1 MAAAPLVSSHTAST
15 AFAGGTSYEAVDVFT
30 RASDQTSYVFATEYW
45 NTFSSTSLLTT
56 STSSTGSS
64 TSTSTSTGPSS
75 SQPTSSSTNAAQLA
89 ASNTSSGISPGAT
102 AGIAIGCAAAGLILG
117 AIAGFLFW
125 RPKSQGSKSRYHV
138 ASYASQEK
146 PLRSLTPYA
155 TPIPMDKLQLEQFL
169 LDSTPDTAM
178 GAEMHSLSQLIQQHV
193 ETCYHTLPV
202 SRSEEALTTILI
214 HLGLDQN
221 STMSAARLASLAVDP
236 RTRYNAIQHVISRVT
251 FASVTF
257 DGASR
262 FSLLPQ
268 PISSFMSQ
276 IPATESHRGNAEGE
290 SDRYM
295 LMNAT
300 CPNIGLTAVDTAL
313 TQWRQLSAFLLHPSR
328 SDRTPLTPS
337 EDIST
342 HGAQQLAVALNA
354 FLEPFVS
361 GDRQDR
367 YEQENHLREV
377 IVECVAF
384 GYLLFSQPCE
394 YRYRFEGG
402 VRPNYIV
409 VFPGLD
415 KISDEEGH
423 RYPSPVQSVVSPL
436 TELI

>member
-276 IPATESHRGNAEGE
+276 IPATESHRGNAE
-290 SDRYM
+290 
-295 LMNAT
+295 
-300 CPNIGLTAVDTAL
+300 AVDTAL

>member
-1 MAAAPLVSSHTAST
+1 MAEAPLVSSHTAST
-15 AFAGGTSYEAVDVFT
+15 AFSGGTSYEAVDVFT
-30 RASDQTSYVFATEYW
+30 RAPDQTTYVFATEYW

-64 TSTSTSTGPSS
+64 TSATSSS
-75 SQPTSSSTNAAQLA
+75 SQPTSSLPSSTNAAHLA
-89 ASNTSSGISPGAT
+89 ASNSNSGISPGAA

-155 TPIPMDKLQLEQFL
+155 TPVPMDKLQLEQFL

-178 GAEMHSLSQLIQQHV
+178 GAEMRSLGQLIQQHV

-202 SRSEEALTTILI
+202 SRSEEALTSILI

-268 PISSFMSQ
+268 PISSFVSQ
-276 IPATESHRGNAEGE
+276 VPATESHRGSAE
-290 SDRYM
+290 
-295 LMNAT
+295 
-300 CPNIGLTAVDTAL
+300 AVDTAL

-328 SDRTPLTPS
+328 SDRTPLAPS

-361 GDRQDR
+361 SDRQER

-423 RYPSPVQSVVSPL
+423 RYPSPVQSIVSPL

>member
-30 RASDQTSYVFATEYW
+30 RASDQTAYVFETEYW
-45 NTFSSTSLLTT
+45 NPFSSTSVLTT
-56 STSSTGSS
+56 SSSSSTGSS
-64 TSTSTSTGPSS
+64 TSTGASSTSSATNATQSVG
-75 SQPTSSSTNAAQLA
+75 SSTN
-89 ASNTSSGISPGAT
+89 SGISPGAT

-117 AIAGFLFW
+117 AIAGFLF
-125 RPKSQGSKSRYHV
+125 RRSKSEGSKSRYNV

-146 PLRSLTPYA
+146 PLRSPYSTPMA
-155 TPIPMDKLQLEQFL
+155 MDKLQLEQFL
-169 LDSTPDTAM
+169 LDSTPDAAIS
-178 GAEMHSLSQLIQQHV
+178 AEMGSLGQLIQQHV
-193 ETCYHTLPV
+193 ESCYHVLPV

-236 RTRYNAIQHVISRVT
+236 KTRFSAIQHVIARVT

-257 DGASR
+257 NGVSH

-268 PISSFMSQ
+268 PISSFASQ
-276 IPATESHRGNAEGE
+276 IPATESHRGNVE
-290 SDRYM
+290 
-295 LMNAT
+295 
-300 CPNIGLTAVDTAL
+300 AVDTAL

-328 SDRTPLTPS
+328 SDRTPLAPS
-337 EDIST
+337 EDICT
-342 HGAQQLAVALNA
+342 HGAQQLAVALNT

-415 KISDEEGH
+415 KVSDEEGH
-423 RYPSPVQSVVSPL
+423 RYPSPVSSIVSPL
-436 TELI
+436 TEMI

>member
-1 MAAAPLVSSHTAST
+1 MAAAETPLVSSHTAST

-30 RASDQTSYVFATEYW
+30 RAPDQTAYVFETEYW
-45 NTFSSTSLLTT
+45 NTFTSTSIL
-56 STSSTGSS
+56 SSSSSSTGSS
-64 TSTSTSTGPSS
+64 TSTS
-75 SQPTSSSTNAAQLA
+75 SQATSSSTNAAD
-89 ASNTSSGISPGAT
+89 SIGTSTNSGISPGAA

-117 AIAGFLFW
+117 AIAGFFF
-125 RPKSQGSKSRYHV
+125 RRRKSGESNTRYHV

-146 PLRSLTPYA
+146 PLRSPYSTPM
-155 TPIPMDKLQLEQFL
+155 PMDKVQLEQFL
-169 LDSTPDTAM
+169 LDSTPDTAI
-178 GAEMHSLSQLIQQHV
+178 GAEMRSLSQLILQHV

-202 SRSEEALTTILI
+202 TRSEEALTTILI
-214 HLGLDQN
+214 HLGLEQN

-236 RTRYNAIQHVISRVT
+236 KTRYSAIQHIISRVA

-257 DGASR
+257 DGASH

-268 PISSFMSQ
+268 PVSSFASQ
-276 IPATESHRGNAEGE
+276 IPATESHRGSAE
-290 SDRYM
+290 
-295 LMNAT
+295 
-300 CPNIGLTAVDTAL
+300 AVDAAL
-313 TQWRQLSAFLLHPSR
+313 TQWRRLSAFLLHPSR
-328 SDRTPLTPS
+328 SERTPLAPS
-337 EDIST
+337 EDTST
-342 HGAQQLAVALNA
+342 HGAQQLAVALNT

-415 KISDEEGH
+415 KVSDEEGH

-436 TELI
+436 TEMI